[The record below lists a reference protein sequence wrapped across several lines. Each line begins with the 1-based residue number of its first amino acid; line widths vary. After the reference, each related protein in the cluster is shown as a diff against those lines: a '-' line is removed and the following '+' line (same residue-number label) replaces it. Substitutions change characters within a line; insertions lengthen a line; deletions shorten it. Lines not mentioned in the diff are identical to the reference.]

1 MGVLLLLS
9 ICFLELSEY
18 FRRDSKKQVRI
29 SHGKRAIGAIE
40 RGLIRKKVCFLIC
53 HISYL
58 LYSMF
63 PTKGPYITYES
74 FKIENKKNNIMTSA
88 TEPG

>member
-1 MGVLLLLS
+1 
-9 ICFLELSEY
+9 
-18 FRRDSKKQVRI
+18 
-29 SHGKRAIGAIE
+29 
-40 RGLIRKKVCFLIC
+40 
-53 HISYL
+53 
-58 LYSMF
+58 MF